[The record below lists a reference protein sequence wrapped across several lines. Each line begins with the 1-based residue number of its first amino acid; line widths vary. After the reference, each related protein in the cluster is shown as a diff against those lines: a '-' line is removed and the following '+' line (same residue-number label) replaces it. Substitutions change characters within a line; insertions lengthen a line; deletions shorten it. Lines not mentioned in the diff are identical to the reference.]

1 MRTKQIRPAVI
12 SHPDTQELVWHAQIN
27 FWHYSIYSKVGE
39 MLKKLIGEDNL
50 PINAYYGDGSLIET
64 EIIKDLN

>member
-1 MRTKQIRPAVI
+1 
-12 SHPDTQELVWHAQIN
+12 
-27 FWHYSIYSKVGE
+27 